1 MRSKKLKRPGQN
13 AGPFLCNEID
23 LSGCFEA
30 RHHVQL
36 EVVRKAFT
44 VEQVAAAARGTA
56 TRLIVALGG
65 GGVAASFVRDYA
77 HKYRRQALLAHP
89 ARHRELIERINR
101 ESLLAMVAR
110 LERDLPRRFTPSSAS
125 RARRKNAVDTVL
137 VNLFRVNFYAR
148 LAELADW
155 GREELASFW
164 RDVDLY
170 AGAARVPRSPT
181 SPRGRRSRKIDRHL
195 GAFAD
200 RCAFLLD
207 SSLLEKARR
216 AAAILHRRLERKAM
230 IAAGAAF
237 RSAGIAISVSR
248 KRPPRRRTPR
258 HPSRKTARKKR
269 PVARRFKKTVRRK
282 RIGSNK
288 KPKPRRKG
296 APR

>member
-1 MRSKKLKRPGQN
+1 M
-13 AGPFLCNEID
+13 
-23 LSGCFEA
+23 
-30 RHHVQL
+30 
-36 EVVRKAFT
+36 
-44 VEQVAAAARGTA
+44 
-56 TRLIVALGG
+56 
-65 GGVAASFVRDYA
+65 AASFVGDYA
-77 HKYRRQALLAHP
+77 RKYRRQALLAHP

-110 LERDLPRRFTPSSAS
+110 LERDLPRRFTQSSAS
-125 RARRKNAVDTVL
+125 SARRKNAVDTVL

-170 AGAARVPRSPT
+170 AGAARAPRSPT
-181 SPRGRRSRKIDRHL
+181 SRRGRRSRKINRHL

-216 AAAILHRRLERKAM
+216 AAAILHRGLERKAM

-237 RSAGIAISVSR
+237 RSAGINVSAPR
-248 KRPPRRRTPR
+248 KRPPRSRMAR
-258 HPSRKTARKKR
+258 HSSRKTARKK
-269 PVARRFKKTVRRK
+269 PPAAGRFKKTVRRK
-282 RIGSNK
+282 RMGSNK
-288 KPKPRRKG
+288 KLTPRRKG
-296 APR
+296 ATR

>member
-1 MRSKKLKRPGQN
+1 M
-13 AGPFLCNEID
+13 A
-23 LSGCFEA
+23 
-30 RHHVQL
+30 V
-36 EVVRKAFT
+36 
-44 VEQVAAAARGTA
+44 
-56 TRLIVALGG
+56 
-65 GGVAASFVRDYA
+65 SFVRDYA
-77 HKYRRQALLAHP
+77 RKYRRQALLAHP

-110 LERDLPRRFTPSSAS
+110 LERDLPRRFTQSSAS

-170 AGAARVPRSPT
+170 AGAARAPRSQT
-181 SPRGRRSRKIDRHL
+181 SRRGRRSRKIDRHL

-216 AAAILHRRLERKAM
+216 AAAMLHRGLERKAM

-237 RSAGIAISVSR
+237 RGAGITTSTPR
-248 KRPPRRRTPR
+248 KRPPQRRTSR
-258 HPSRKTARKKR
+258 HSSRKTARKKQ
-269 PVARRFKKTVRRK
+269 PAARRFKNTIRRK
-282 RIGSNK
+282 RITSNK
-288 KPKPRRKG
+288 KTRRRKG
-296 APR
+296 AKR